1 MRISSMRHQVSD
13 KQEVKRVEVPA
24 KTDQKDS
31 TGNSI
36 DAANKAKEINTDIKA
51 KQVELKEV
59 EKTST
64 ASKTDS
70 VQISDKS
77 AALASEDKTDKT
89 SKATEAKVAET
100 KKPQNIRSEIRTKQ
114 RELRQVLKDLK
125 GAGVSRKEISRTLR
139 TANREANKGIAGD
152 LKQAYK
158 DYRGKKIDRNEFR
171 GQLYAATAK
180 KLDGIVSG
188 MKNLYDQK
196 TASASNNKEATSAV
210 KETASVEKRDDKAA
224 EKAEKND
231 DKKVATA
238 AKPETAEKAEKPEKV
253 EKAAKEA
260 DKEVAK
266 AEKNEKPE
274 KAEKA
279 EKDDDDDDDKK
290 VATAAKPEKA
300 EKAEKD
306 DDDDD
311 DKKVATAAKPETA
324 EKAEKDDDDDE
335 KITKYEKNN
344 KLHKADKF
352 AEIMEELFGADKA
365 GKGESK
371 DADKMFGGIVSMFHE
386 IDKMIN
392 AFDKEIEAEEKVEAE
407 EEGFSAFVNQM
418 SKMFEDTNTGI
429 GNGFSKNMKSNKQ
442 QDDAS
447 GTEGSG
453 MANFRKETLEHLYKS
468 GNTENGFGVNRVGD
482 SGEGSGNFTA
492 TRFMSSM
499 ANNTNDALES
509 YKEVKDAT
517 EEHEDKKDA
526 KEVNETNKAKQV
538 TAEARFSTLA

>member
-290 VATAAKPEKA
+290 VATAAKPE
-300 EKAEKD
+300 
-306 DDDDD
+306 
-311 DKKVATAAKPETA
+311 TA

-429 GNGFSKNMKSNKQ
+429 GNGFSKNMKSNK
-442 QDDAS
+442 
-447 GTEGSG
+447 
-453 MANFRKETLEHLYKS
+453 
-468 GNTENGFGVNRVGD
+468 
-482 SGEGSGNFTA
+482 
-492 TRFMSSM
+492 
-499 ANNTNDALES
+499 
-509 YKEVKDAT
+509 
-517 EEHEDKKDA
+517 
-526 KEVNETNKAKQV
+526 
-538 TAEARFSTLA
+538 AR